1 MSAKQ
6 PPISFGDLVRI
17 DGYGNR
23 VFQVESFREETHYW
37 QDGIMSEL
45 VYELFDFGNA
55 DWLEADAEDLTLLAD
70 ASQAD
75 DYLRANPA
83 PMEPNV
89 TPIIGMDFAIDMSYL
104 YGDFEGG
111 DEMFNKPNQPE
122 RKPTAREL
130 SSMEAKKR
138 KEARKDRVKK
148 IDACLDWMN
157 YYKAEGNTAKVAE
170 IKQELAELVDG
181 GDGR

>member
-1 MSAKQ
+1 MSKQ

-45 VYELFDFGNA
+45 VYELFDCGNA
-55 DWLEADAEDLTLLAD
+55 DCLEADAEDLTLLAD

-75 DYLRANPA
+75 EYLRANPA
-83 PMEPNV
+83 PMEPSS
-89 TPIIGMDFAIDMSYL
+89 IDFTNYL
-104 YGDFEGG
+104 GG
-111 DEMFNKPNQPE
+111 DLTMFNFGNDDAKKKPTP
-122 RKPTAREL
+122 KPTAREL
-130 SSMEAKKR
+130 SGQEAERR
-138 KEARKDRVKK
+138 KQARKDRAKK

-157 YYKAEGNTAKVAE
+157 YYSEQGGADAEAKVAE
-170 IKQELAELVDG
+170 IKQELAELVSE

>member
-1 MSAKQ
+1 MTHGKQ

-17 DGYGNR
+17 TGYGNR

-45 VYELFDFGNA
+45 VYEVFDCGNA
-55 DWLEADAEDLTLLAD
+55 DSLEADAEDLTLLAD

-75 DYLRANPA
+75 EYLRANPA
-83 PMEPNV
+83 PMEPSS
-89 TPIIGMDFAIDMSYL
+89 IDFSGYMLGMDIANQF
-104 YGDFEGG
+104 GG
-111 DEMFNKPNQPE
+111 GNEMKKPE

-130 SSMEAKKR
+130 SGQEAERR
-138 KEARKDRVKK
+138 KQARKDRAKK

-157 YYKAEGNTAKVAE
+157 YYREQGGAEAEAKVAE
-170 IKQELAELVDG
+170 IKQELAELVAE

>member
-1 MSAKQ
+1 MTHGKQ

-17 DGYGNR
+17 NGYGNR
-23 VFQVESFREETHYW
+23 VFQVESFREEIHYW

-45 VYELFDFGNA
+45 VYELFDCGNA
-55 DWLEADAEDLTLLAD
+55 DWLEADAEDLTLVAD

-75 DYLRANPA
+75 EYLRANPA
-83 PMEPNV
+83 PMEPSS
-89 TPIIGMDFAIDMSYL
+89 IDFSGYLFGMDIANQF
-104 YGDFEGG
+104 GG
-111 DEMFNKPNQPE
+111 GNEMKPNQPE

-130 SSMEAKKR
+130 SGQEAERR
-138 KEARKDRVKK
+138 KQARKDRAKK

-157 YYKAEGNTAKVAE
+157 YYREQGGAAAEAKVAE
-170 IKQELAELVDG
+170 IKQELAELVEA

>member
-1 MSAKQ
+1 MSKQ

-45 VYELFDFGNA
+45 VYELFDCGNA

-75 DYLRANPA
+75 EYLRANPA
-83 PMEPNV
+83 PMEPSS
-89 TPIIGMDFAIDMSYL
+89 IDL
-104 YGDFEGG
+104 T
-111 DEMFNKPNQPE
+111 N
-122 RKPTAREL
+122 L
-130 SSMEAKKR
+130 
-138 KEARKDRVKK
+138 
-148 IDACLDWMN
+148 C
-157 YYKAEGNTAKVAE
+157 
-170 IKQELAELVDG
+170 
-181 GDGR
+181 

>member
-1 MSAKQ
+1 MTHGKQ

-17 DGYGNR
+17 NGYGNR

-45 VYELFDFGNA
+45 VYELFDMGNA
-55 DWLEADAEDLTLLAD
+55 DYIEADAEDLTLLAD

-75 DYLRANPA
+75 EYLRANPA
-83 PMEPNV
+83 PMEPSS
-89 TPIIGMDFAIDMSYL
+89 IDFSGYMFGMDIANQF
-104 YGDFEGG
+104 GG
-111 DEMFNKPNQPE
+111 GNEMMNQPE
-122 RKPTAREL
+122 KKLTAREL
-130 SSMEAKKR
+130 SSQEAKR
-138 KEARKDRVKK
+138 KKQARKDRAKK

-157 YYKAEGNTAKVAE
+157 YYREQGGADAEAKVAE
-170 IKQELAELVDG
+170 IKLELAELVKA